1 MSYLLMTEEQALEL
15 NGYQVGVN
23 VFNAAKLKDSE
34 LYAVHTNAKNDFPEL
49 DLSEFEEVEEVEFH
63 TEDEIDGNGN

>member
-1 MSYLLMTEEQALEL
+1 MTEEQALEL

-34 LYAVHTNAKNDFPEL
+34 LYAVHSNAKNEFPEL
-49 DLSEFEEVEEVEFH
+49 QLTGFDVLEEVEFEQ
-63 TEDEIDGNGN
+63 TVNEP

>member
-1 MSYLLMTEEQALEL
+1 MTEEQALEL

-34 LYAVHTNAKNDFPEL
+34 LYAVHSNAKNEFPEL
-49 DLSEFEEVEEVEFH
+49 NLSELEEVEDVEFEEGV
-63 TEDEIDGNGN
+63 